1 MLIQRYH
8 EVLLAVVESYIDR
21 PSPVGSRYVSR
32 KHGFSL
38 SSATIRNIMADLEE
52 MGYLLQ
58 PHTSAGRVP
67 TDQGYRYFVDSLKI
81 QDMDPG
87 KAWQFLETRFVG
99 VREDVEKLL
108 AEATRE
114 LSSMSHCLAFAIPAR
129 PGGST
134 LNRIQ
139 FFSYMGTKVV
149 CVLITNEGLVTTRIL
164 EHDADLSQTDLYR
177 ISDYLNAEFSGYT
190 IDEIRAMLVKQ
201 LSKERTVQDLLINR
215 ALAICDDALSFPT
228 EDIIFSGISE
238 LVGLPELSDKINELT
253 RAIEDKQRI
262 VRLLEGLALS
272 DGIRVVIGSENP
284 ERKMRNLSIITAQ
297 YHQGNR
303 MSGALGMIGPMRMDY
318 PRAISLVNQ
327 MARYVTGAIA
337 KMK

>member
-139 FFSYMGTKVV
+139 FFSYMGTKIV

-190 IDEIRAMLVKQ
+190 IDEIRALLVKQ
-201 LSKERTVQDLLINR
+201 LSKERTVQDQLINR

>member
-8 EVLLAVVESYIDR
+8 KVLLAVVESYINR
-21 PSPVGSRYVSR
+21 PSPVGSRFVSK
-32 KHGFSL
+32 KHGFNL

-52 MGYLLQ
+52 MGYLMQ

-67 TDQGYRYFVDSLKI
+67 TDKGYRYFVDSLKI
-81 QDMDPG
+81 QDADPG
-87 KAWQFLETRFVG
+87 RAEELLESRFTG
-99 VREDVEKLL
+99 VREDVVKLL
-108 AEATRE
+108 VEATRE

-139 FFSYMGTKVV
+139 FFSYMGTKIV
-149 CVLITNEGLVTTRIL
+149 CVLITNEGLITTRIL
-164 EHDADLSQTDLYR
+164 EQESDLSQPDLYR
-177 ISDYLNAEFSGYT
+177 VSDYLNAEFSGHT
-190 IDEIRAMLVKQ
+190 IDEIRTMLVRQ
-201 LSKERTVQDLLINR
+201 LSRDRAVRDLLINR
-215 ALAICDDALSFPT
+215 ALAICDEALSFPT

-238 LVGLPELSDKINELT
+238 LVGLPELSDKINEIT

-272 DGIRVVIGSENP
+272 DGMRVVIGSENP
-284 ERKMRNLSIITAQ
+284 EKKMRNLSIVTAQ

-318 PRAISLVNQ
+318 PRAISMVNQ
-327 MARYVTGAIA
+327 MARRVTGIIA

>member
-1 MLIQRYH
+1 MLTQRYH

>member
-139 FFSYMGTKVV
+139 FFSYMGTKIV

>member
-139 FFSYMGTKVV
+139 FFSYMGTKIV

-164 EHDADLSQTDLYR
+164 EQDADLSQTDLYR

>member
-1 MLIQRYH
+1 MLTQRYH
-8 EVLLAVVESYIDR
+8 KVLLAVVESYINR

-32 KHGFSL
+32 KHGFNL

-52 MGYLLQ
+52 MGYLMQ

-67 TDQGYRYFVDSLKI
+67 TDTGYRYFVDSLTI
-81 QDMDPG
+81 RDAG
-87 KAWQFLETRFVG
+87 GAEELLETKIAG
-99 VREDVEKLL
+99 IREDVVKLL
-108 AEATRE
+108 GEATRE
-114 LSSMSHCLAFAIPAR
+114 LSSLSHCLAFAIPAR

-139 FFSYMGTKVV
+139 FFSYMGTKIV
-149 CVLITNEGLVTTRIL
+149 CVLITNEGLITTRIL
-164 EHDADLSQTDLYR
+164 EHDSDLSQPDLYR

-190 IDEIRAMLVKQ
+190 IDEIRAMLVRQ
-201 LSKERTVQDLLINR
+201 LSKERVVRDLLVNR

-238 LVGLPELSDKINELT
+238 LVGLPELSDKINEIT
-253 RAIEDKQRI
+253 RAVEDKQRI

-272 DGIRVVIGSENP
+272 DGVRVVIGSENP
-284 ERKMRNLSIITAQ
+284 EKKMRHLSIITAQ

-327 MARYVTGAIA
+327 MARCVTGTIA
-337 KMK
+337 KMR